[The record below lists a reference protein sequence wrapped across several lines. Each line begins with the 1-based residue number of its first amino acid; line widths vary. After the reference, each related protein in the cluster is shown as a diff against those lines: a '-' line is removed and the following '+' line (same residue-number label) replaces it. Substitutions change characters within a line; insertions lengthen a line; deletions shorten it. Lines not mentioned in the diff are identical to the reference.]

1 MLIIRNLNDL
11 KLYINNIAEYGS
23 KVKIYGKQYETKF
36 FSNKEKL
43 VVGFYCYTDNDFF
56 SVYLE
61 KFNNRITKIDPL
73 LGFSHIEFCDKHI
86 KDEEKVLN
94 IEDFYKKRNKFY
106 KKMSEYKIK
115 NTENDIGFLIKNMTE
130 KVYELPENVLEKL
143 FIKESWA
150 TNLKTKI
157 RFISNEINN

>member
-86 KDEEKVLN
+86 KDEEKVL
-94 IEDFYKKRNKFY
+94 I
-106 KKMSEYKIK
+106 SKI
-115 NTENDIGFLIKNMTE
+115 
-130 KVYELPENVLEKL
+130 
-143 FIKESWA
+143 FIK
-150 TNLKTKI
+150 K
-157 RFISNEINN
+157 EINFIKKCQNIK

>member
-1 MLIIRNLNDL
+1 MLIIKNLNDL
-11 KLYINNIAEYGS
+11 KSYMNNIAKCGS
-23 KVKIYGKQYETKF
+23 KVKIYGKQYETKT

-43 VVGFYCYTDNDFF
+43 VVSFYCYADNDFF

-73 LGFSHIEFCDKHI
+73 LGFSRIEFCDKHI
-86 KDEEKVLN
+86 KNEEKVLD
-94 IEDFYKKRNKFY
+94 IKDFYEKRNKFY

-115 NTENDIGFLIKNMTE
+115 NSGNDIGFLIKNMTE
-130 KVYELPENVLEKL
+130 RVYELPENVLEKL

-150 TNLKTKI
+150 TNFKTKI
-157 RFISNEINN
+157 RFISDEINN

>member
-43 VVGFYCYTDNDFF
+43 VAGFYCYTDNDFF

-115 NTENDIGFLIKNMTE
+115 NSENDIGFMVKNMTE
-130 KVYELPENVLEKL
+130 KVYELPQNVLEKL

-157 RFISNEINN
+157 RFISDEINN